1 MNFAVDLG
9 SVHEQA
15 RLMDR
20 SQWEA
25 VWLEAADGGPVS
37 VPLPAMP
44 PQDIQVIT
52 NGKFGSPTM
61 AGAARLLSI
70 VEDEVAARVSPDTG
84 QSAPA
89 RLRRRLGTHYPP
101 LPAFLRTPEHQ
112 RGRRRRASGR
122 LRRGTAARPRLPAHR
137 QRREASLSRRHL
149 RRRRGQLGLL
159 ASLRRTP
166 DPDALRAQP
175 GHQARRATSPDHPE
189 LRPLRALAAIRSAPA
204 SGSEGVLGEE
214 SAVQARLAKG
224 ELVFGATGKWP
235 DYGIAVMP
243 EGWTA
248 ANWGRANLEVLGS
261 RDDYHQQVQLA
272 RPTRLQPR
280 QSDKRGE

>member
-20 SQWEA
+20 SDWEA
-25 VWLEAADGGPVS
+25 VWLEAADGRPVS

-61 AGAARLLSI
+61 AGAAKLLRI
-70 VEDEVAARVSPDTG
+70 VDEEVAARVSPDTG
-84 QSAPA
+84 YL
-89 RLRRRLGTHYPP
+89 RLLDYGAGWGRITRL
-101 LPAFLRTPEHQ
+101 FLRSFAPQNIRAVDVAE
-112 RGRRRRASGR
+112 RLVASGEE
-122 LRRGTAARPRLPAHR
+122 LLPGLDFQLIDSGGKLPYPDDAFDVVVANSVFSHLSEGLQIR
-137 QRREASLSRRHL
+137 TLSELSRVTKPD
-149 RRRRGQLGLL
+149 GLL
-159 ASLRRTP
+159 LLTILNS
-166 DPDALRAQP
+166 
-175 GHQARRATSPDHPE
+175 GHYARWQ
-189 LRPLRALAAIRSAPA
+189 RSVGPRKWI
-204 SGSEGVLGEE
+204 EGVLGEE

-224 ELVFGATGKWP
+224 ELVFGATTKWP
-235 DYGIAVMP
+235 DYGIAVMSEDWP
-243 EGWTA
+243 A

-272 RPTRLQPR
+272 RPTRLQPP